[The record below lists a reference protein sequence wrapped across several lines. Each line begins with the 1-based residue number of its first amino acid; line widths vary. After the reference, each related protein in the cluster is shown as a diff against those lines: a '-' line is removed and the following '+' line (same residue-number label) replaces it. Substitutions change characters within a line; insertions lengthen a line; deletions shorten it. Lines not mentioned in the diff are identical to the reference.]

1 MMIQAL
7 WLYWRAASRAKKKTI
22 TRGRTTESKIIP
34 GRSPRRRWFIICIE
48 SEMKN
53 ASSERVEIT
62 ITVKMV
68 GLGYTIRWCCG
79 GRVLT
84 VSERLSVS

>member
-1 MMIQAL
+1 M
-7 WLYWRAASRAKKKTI
+7 
-22 TRGRTTESKIIP
+22 TRGRTTERTIIP
-34 GRSPRRRWFIICIE
+34 RRCPKKRWFIICSE

-53 ASSERVEIT
+53 ARSDKVKIT

-68 GLGYTIRWCCG
+68 GLGYTSLMCCG

-84 VSERLSVS
+84 VSERLSVIGGLGSCVWATV

>member
-1 MMIQAL
+1 
-7 WLYWRAASRAKKKTI
+7 
-22 TRGRTTESKIIP
+22 
-34 GRSPRRRWFIICIE
+34 
-48 SEMKN
+48 MKN